1 MVVLYINTYL
11 LKYILTY
18 FVLTYVITSRG
29 VDRFLNPRGGAAN
42 SVRGKIC
49 PPWLTGLPN
58 WQKGK

>member
-29 VDRFLNPRGGAAN
+29 VDRFLSPRGG
-42 SVRGKIC
+42 
-49 PPWLTGLPN
+49 LPIV
-58 WQKGK
+58 